1 MAFHG
6 KRLLCLILLAA
17 SLCFASVAAAADAA
31 GGIRWFAYD
40 EGMALGRQEGKK
52 IFLSFHADWCAF
64 CKKMEKESFSKPAII
79 DYLNK
84 HFISIKV
91 NTDEERDTAVK
102 YFVRGLPVTWF
113 LEPDGTKIGGNP
125 GYIPPKQLLA
135 LLKYIHTDSYKTM
148 QFNEFQKGLR

>member
-17 SLCFASVAAAADAA
+17 SLCLASVAAAADAA

-113 LEPDGTKIGGNP
+113 LEPDGNKIGGNP